1 MNIGTRCFHARLI
14 ATVAV
19 AGKVS
24 PGASMWTGASPL
36 VKFPTPWH
44 GHNQQLELA
53 RASAV

>member
-36 VKFPTPWH
+36 VKFPTPRH